1 MDSVNRHTLGQLFK
15 NLKNHTQSL
24 DALEDLL
31 LMALSERNRLLHSFY
46 RNHNFRRNSDEG
58 RALMLEDLETIHSV
72 LLEAYKAIM
81 KANGTDL
88 DEMSSILLPTR
99 HLPI

>member
-1 MDSVNRHTLGQLFK
+1 
-15 NLKNHTQSL
+15 
-24 DALEDLL
+24 
-31 LMALSERNRLLHSFY
+31 
-46 RNHNFRRNSDEG
+46 
-58 RALMLEDLETIHSV
+58 MLEDLETIHSV